1 MKSFITQFSKAKANN
16 MMLLY
21 DNKENR
27 YMVTKNK
34 NWLKWCVLI
43 KKFV

>member
-1 MKSFITQFSKAKANN
+1 MNSFITQFRKAKASHSY
-16 MMLLY
+16 LLY

>member
-1 MKSFITQFSKAKANN
+1 MQRFIAQFRKAKETKSY
-16 MMLLY
+16 LLY
-21 DNKENR
+21 DNKEQR

-43 KKFV
+43 KKF

>member
-1 MKSFITQFSKAKANN
+1 MNFITQFRKAKASNS
-16 MMLLY
+16 MLLY
-21 DNKENR
+21 DYKEQR

-43 KKFV
+43 KKF